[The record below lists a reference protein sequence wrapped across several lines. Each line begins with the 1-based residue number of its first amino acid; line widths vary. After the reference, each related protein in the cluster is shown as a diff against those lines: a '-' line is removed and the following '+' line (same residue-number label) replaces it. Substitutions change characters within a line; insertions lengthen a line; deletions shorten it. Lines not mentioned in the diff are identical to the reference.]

1 MGKIRSVR
9 GDLMDHGFNAKTT
22 IELKNGE
29 QDNYKIVSMQWLLTI
44 LFALPLGFNKFKQ
57 VAAEVG

>member
-1 MGKIRSVR
+1 
-9 GDLMDHGFNAKTT
+9 MDHGFDAKTT

-29 QDNYKIVSMQWLLTI
+29 QDNFKIVSMQWLLTI